1 MTLASSFLH
10 SRQMLEVEAAP
21 EPSFSLA
28 ALASDRD
35 RVLERLNTEASSTL
49 TGLAIRDIRL
59 TFPAEKIHVKC
70 MRIISDFLTMMEH
83 F

>member
-10 SRQMLEVEAAP
+10 SRQMLEVEVEAEAVAVS

-35 RVLERLNTEASSTL
+35 RVLERLNTEATSAL

-59 TFPAEKIHVKC
+59 TFPAEKIT
-70 MRIISDFLTMMEH
+70 R
-83 F
+83 

>member
-1 MTLASSFLH
+1 M
-10 SRQMLEVEAAP
+10 EVEVEGEVEAVAAP

-35 RVLERLNTEASSTL
+35 RVLERLNTEASSVL

-59 TFPAEKIHVKC
+59 TFPAEKISLSMYENHF
-70 MRIISDFLTMMEH
+70 SDFLAMMEH

>member
-10 SRQMLEVEAAP
+10 SRQMLEVEVEAVAAP

-35 RVLERLNTEASSTL
+35 RVLERLNTEASSVL

-70 MRIISDFLTMMEH
+70 MRIISLIFWQ
-83 F
+83 

>member
-10 SRQMLEVEAAP
+10 SRQMLEVEAVAAP

-35 RVLERLNTEASSTL
+35 RVLERLNTEASSVL

-59 TFPAEKIHVKC
+59 TFPAEK
-70 MRIISDFLTMMEH
+70 RTR
-83 F
+83 